1 MNDETDSGPAA
12 AVVAVVPPVV
22 AGEAVVAGAAVVE
35 LEELELPHA
44 DAANAVAMTTDAIA
58 RPFLAD
64 KMKPP
69 CEDRTYKRP

>member
-1 MNDETDSGPAA
+1 VNDEMDKGPAA

-22 AGEAVVAGAAVVE
+22 DDEAVVVGAAVVE

-64 KMKPP
+64 KMNPP
-69 CEDRTYKRP
+69 C